1 MSNSEKSPIGR
12 CIMITFLIACL
23 IAGFIWSFLGA
34 KSGDT
39 ALVAIG
45 LITVAAGIVASLS
58 TQLRKLQRSE

>member
-12 CIMITFLIACL
+12 IILITFLIVCI

-34 KSGDT
+34 RSGDT

-58 TQLRKLQRSE
+58 THYRRLRQAE